1 MKGVDM
7 DDKVW
12 GAIDHAF
19 KYVAIAIGAIAIAS
33 YSYEAALFL
42 AKG

>member
-1 MKGVDM
+1 M

-12 GAIDHAF
+12 GAIEHSF
-19 KYVAIAIGAIAIAS
+19 KYVAIAIGTVAIAS
-33 YSYEAALFL
+33 YSYEAVFFL